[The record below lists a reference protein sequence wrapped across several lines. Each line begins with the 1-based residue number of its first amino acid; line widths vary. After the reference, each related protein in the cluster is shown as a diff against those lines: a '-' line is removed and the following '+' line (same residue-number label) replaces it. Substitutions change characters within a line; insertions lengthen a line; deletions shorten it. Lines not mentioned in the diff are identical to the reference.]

1 MKLRIPRELAAA
13 PVHVLKADRETWKGI
28 ANLLASPPFPAEFDG
43 IGDLVETFRA
53 ASMAHLDPVFVEM
66 VQADAV
72 TLYWAMEFYNL
83 GHMPPEAL
91 ED

>member
-1 MKLRIPRELAAA
+1 
-13 PVHVLKADRETWKGI
+13 
-28 ANLLASPPFPAEFDG
+28 
-43 IGDLVETFRA
+43 
-53 ASMAHLDPVFVEM
+53 MAHLDPVFVEM